1 MAIHFG
7 SSLIRIDGLWAAFKV
22 QIAVRGLNSVVQYD
36 DDGGEYTIF
45 ASEGDLCFTCQIYK
59 GNVPPSIPSSV
70 YSQAQ
75 NDADKTDFETNFKP
89 YANRSVDDIP
99 SFIIASSVK
108 TGGGSANFGVNGAIT
123 PVVFEYNPPASHDI
137 EVNALTLLF
146 EDVTAFAFGNNFI
159 RNGLATLT
167 NGLLLEIK
175 AGDATVSPWQNMKR
189 TRDII
194 EICDDFEIVTGTTN
208 FLRAKIHLPHNLR
221 LSRSGTFAT
230 ADYLKLTVR
239 DDLSTIDFGEAHFQG
254 TKL

>member
-1 MAIHFG
+1 MSVRFPP
-7 SSLIRIDGLWAAFKV
+7 SLIVIDGLWTAFKAQV
-22 QIAVRGLNSVVQYD
+22 AARGLNSVVQYD
-36 DDGGEYTIF
+36 DDGAIYTIW
-45 ASEGDLCFTCQIYK
+45 ANEGDLCFNCQIYK
-59 GNVPPSIPSSV
+59 GTVPSSN
-70 YSQAQ
+70 YTQGQ
-75 NDADKTDFETNFKP
+75 NDSDKTDFETNFKP

-99 SFIIASSVK
+99 SIIIASSIK
-108 TGGGSANFGVNGAIT
+108 TGGGSANLGVNGAVT
-123 PVVFEYNPPASHDI
+123 PVVFEYNPPATHDI

-175 AGDATVSPWQNMKR
+175 ASDAAVSPWQNMKR

-194 EICDDFEIVTGTTN
+194 EICDDFSIVTGTTN

-221 LSRSGTFAT
+221 LSRAGTFAT
-230 ADYLKLTVR
+230 PDYLRLTVR
-239 DDLSTIDFGEAHFQG
+239 DDLTTIDFGEAHFQG